1 MRLRWVNRWLKVNVT
16 SLTQDNQMALKVET
30 FSISGVV
37 HVTPPRFGDVR
48 GYFSE
53 TYNREAFSAVGID
66 RVFVQDN
73 QSLSR
78 ERGVVRGMHFQIPPF
93 AQAKLVRV
101 LRGSVYDVAVDI
113 RKASATYGQ
122 SVAVILSAELG
133 NQLFIPDGFAHG
145 FCTLEPDTEVL
156 YKVDAPYSRD
166 HERGLLWNDPA
177 LGVRWPIGD
186 SEAVVI
192 DRDRGHPRL
201 AGLPEYF

>member
-1 MRLRWVNRWLKVNVT
+1 
-16 SLTQDNQMALKVET
+16 MAALSVEALPL
-30 FSISGVV
+30 SGVL
-37 HVTPPRFGDVR
+37 HVTPPRFGDIR
-48 GYFSE
+48 GYFCE
-53 TYNREAFSAVGID
+53 TYNHAAFAAAGID

-78 ERGVVRGMHFQIPPF
+78 EKGVIRGMHFQIPPF

-101 LRGSVYDVAVDI
+101 LRGSIYDVAVDI
-113 RKASATYGQ
+113 RRASPTYGQ
-122 SVAVILSAELG
+122 SVAVTLSAELG
-133 NQLFIPDGFAHG
+133 NQLFVPDGFAHG

-177 LGVRWPIGD
+177 IGVRWPIAD
-186 SEAVVI
+186 DAAVVI

-201 AGLPEYF
+201 AGLPDFF

>member
-1 MRLRWVNRWLKVNVT
+1 
-16 SLTQDNQMALKVET
+16 MALQVET
-30 FSISGVV
+30 FSVHGVL

-53 TYNREAFSAVGID
+53 TYNREAFAAVGID
-66 RVFVQDN
+66 RLFVQDN

-78 ERGVVRGMHFQIPPF
+78 ERGVIRGMHFQIPPF

-113 RKASATYGQ
+113 RKASPTYGQ
-122 SVAVILSAELG
+122 SVAVTLSAELG

-177 LGVRWPIGD
+177 LGVRWPIAEA
-186 SEAVVI
+186 EAVVI
-192 DRDRGHPRL
+192 ERDRGHPRL
-201 AGLPEYF
+201 AGLPGFF